1 MVNSRA
7 KSLLEKLARE
17 FAPHLSRH
25 SNLASTLREN
35 GDNADATRSLRYP
48 QALTREYARYS
59 RTARTPES
67 DQYLF
72 SNFSSRFQ
80 PLHPSALPA
89 PPPAPPPPP
98 HTRRRRR
105 RIQFPP
111 PWQRKFPITR
121 KVPLTRDFHSAAIR
135 AAISERQTTTRG
147 NKNAKQLARFTETRA
162 GTVQRPI
169 YRIVEE
175 TV

>member
-1 MVNSRA
+1 MA
-7 KSLLEKLARE
+7 ITL
-17 FAPHLSRH
+17 
-25 SNLASTLREN
+25 TLRGHYGIRRRLRES
-35 GDNADATRSLRYP
+35 TRG
-48 QALTREYARYS
+48 TRGPRARRKAINICFPTS
-59 RTARTPES
+59 RL
-67 DQYLF
+67 D
-72 SNFSSRFQ
+72 SSRSIR
-80 PLHPSALPA
+80 PRC
-89 PPPAPPPPP
+89 
-98 HTRRRRR
+98 RRRRTR
-105 RIQFPP
+105 AGGGDVFSFPS
-111 PWQRKFPITR
+111 WQRKFPITR